1 MFYFQLICLIFI
13 IIGYCIAMYYN
24 IKALIIVSQC
34 RKIMRDIE
42 QIKRNDA
49 KKYEKEYLDNLY
61 EGR

>member
-1 MFYFQLICLIFI
+1 MVYFQLICLIFI
-13 IIGYCIAMYYN
+13 IIGSCIAMYYN

-49 KKYEKEYLDNLY
+49 KRYEKEYLDNLY